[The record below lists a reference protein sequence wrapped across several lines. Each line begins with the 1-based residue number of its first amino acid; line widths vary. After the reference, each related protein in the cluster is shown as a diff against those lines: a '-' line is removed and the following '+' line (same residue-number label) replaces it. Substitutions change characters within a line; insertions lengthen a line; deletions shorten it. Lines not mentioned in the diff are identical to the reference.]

1 MDQQTVKK
9 LTAEQKEK
17 LISDLSFPWGKA
29 DLMCDGRRITLEVR
43 RSSKGMTYRV
53 CTFVDGVFEYKWA
66 QGATPVPEQKF
77 LRKSVRPNVSPV
89 KRKELEKKFGKR
101 WVQKDKFING
111 AVTLYLPDWSS
122 GKAAINHLCKVCDS
136 VELAEKTEARTAF
149 VTE

>member
-17 LISDLSFPWGKA
+17 LIEDLSFPWGKA

-43 RSSKGMTYRV
+43 RVAKGISYRV

-66 QGATPVPEQKF
+66 QGSSEYPEQKF
-77 LRKSVRPNVSPV
+77 LRKSVRPLVSPV
-89 KRKELEKKFGKR
+89 KRKEFEKKFGKR
-101 WVQKDKFING
+101 AVQKDKYING
-111 AVTLYLPDWSS
+111 SVTLYLPDWSS

-136 VELAEKTEARTAF
+136 VEIAEKTEAKTAF
-149 VTE
+149 VKE